1 MNNIFNLENI
11 PFSLNEEVT
20 NILASSGNI
29 RIERIV
35 SFGQTT
41 RENEWYDQNQD
52 EFVLL
57 LQGKARIG
65 FDNGEEKYLSKG
77 NFLIIPAHTRHRV
90 NYTSVKPICIWL
102 TVFFDKNE

>member
-1 MNNIFNLENI
+1 MNNIFDLENI
-11 PFSLNEEVT
+11 SFSDKEVT
-20 NILASSGNI
+20 DILASSRNS

-41 RENEWYDQNQD
+41 NENEWYDQIQN

-57 LQGKARIG
+57 LQGEARIG
-65 FDNGEEKYLSKG
+65 FDNGEEKYLSQG
-77 NFLIIPAHTRHRV
+77 DFLIIPAHARHRV
-90 NYTSVKPICIWL
+90 NYTSSQPVCIWL